1 VGGCKSDLIRKGT
14 LRVRVLLFLP
24 KRSAGGQ
31 AGMLYI
37 PYKYDIMRVS
47 KKAVSPSVMRI
58 GDDRKGHR

>member
-14 LRVRVLLFLP
+14 LRKGASFLP
-24 KRSAGGQ
+24 ERSAGGQ
-31 AGMLYI
+31 AGMFYI